1 VKRTLV
7 AVLAL
12 LLIAAAPANPTTFVF
27 DGRIPADNQRMLQQA
42 LTEAI
47 SSEIV
52 DGRRATVTIS
62 LRVIEPQ
69 PDRHA
74 LVAP

>member
-1 VKRTLV
+1 MKRILF

-12 LLIAAAPANPTTFVF
+12 TLIAAAPADRTEFVF
-27 DGRIPADNQRMLQQA
+27 DDRIPADNQRMLRQA

-47 SSEIV
+47 SSEVV
-52 DGRRATVTIS
+52 DGRRATVTIM

>member
-1 VKRTLV
+1 VKRLTV

-12 LLIAAAPANPTTFVF
+12 TLLAAAPADKAVFVF
-27 DGRIPADNQRMLQQA
+27 DPRIPADNQRMLEAA

-47 SSEIV
+47 TQETG
-52 DGRRATVTIS
+52 GRRATVTIS
-62 LRVIEPQ
+62 LRVIEPV